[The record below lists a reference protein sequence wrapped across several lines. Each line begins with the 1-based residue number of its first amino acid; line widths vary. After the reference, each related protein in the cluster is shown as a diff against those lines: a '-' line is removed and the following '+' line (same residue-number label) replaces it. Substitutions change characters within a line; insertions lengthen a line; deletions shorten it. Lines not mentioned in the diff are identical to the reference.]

1 MGRPT
6 AGRKADGALRTVAAA
21 RPRCARSLG
30 ARAQCRPVSERLRR
44 LAAQIPRRSAV
55 ADIGTDH
62 GRLPLRAVLDR
73 DARRVIA
80 VDLRA
85 DPLAAARRTLATAPP
100 EVAARI
106 ELRQGDGLAPLA
118 VDEVDAIVIAGM
130 GAASIVA
137 ILEAHPDRVTPRVR
151 LVLQPANDWA
161 LLRGWLAEVAR
172 TPVVEEIVWERDRPH
187 LVIAT
192 DAGPWTWTD
201 DDVDFGPTR
210 RGEGYAR
217 WLAQESARLEAI
229 AVCSD
234 ATAAWR
240 VRVRAECDRV
250 SSAPTPAASTN
261 PAAAVAARPGPRPGD
276 R

>member
-1 MGRPT
+1 MGRAT
-6 AGRKADGALRTVAAA
+6 AARKATGARKAVAAA
-21 RPRCARSLG
+21 MPPSTPLG
-30 ARAQCRPVSERLRR
+30 HTAAALSERLRR
-44 LAAQIPRRSAV
+44 LAAQIPRGSAV

-62 GRLPLRAVLDR
+62 GRLPLGAVIDR
-73 DARRVIA
+73 DARRVVA

-85 DPLAAARRTLATAPP
+85 DPLAVARRTLATAPA

-151 LVLQPANDWA
+151 LVLQPANEWA
-161 LLRGWLAEVAR
+161 LLRRWLADAGR
-172 TPVVEEIVWERDRPH
+172 TPVAEEIVWERDRPH

-201 DDVDFGPTR
+201 DDVDFGTSR
-210 RGEGYAR
+210 AGEGYQR

-240 VRVRAECDRV
+240 ERVRAQWQRV
-250 SSAPTPAASTN
+250 SSASTPAGSTGSG
-261 PAAAVAARPGPRPGD
+261 AAAAARRGPRRGD

>member
-1 MGRPT
+1 MP
-6 AGRKADGALRTVAAA
+6 
-21 RPRCARSLG
+21 G
-30 ARAQCRPVSERLRR
+30 ARAHSRDVSERLRR
-44 LAAQIPRRSAV
+44 LAAQIPRGSAV

-62 GRLPLRAVLDR
+62 CRLPVRAVIDR
-73 DARRVIA
+73 DARRVVA

-85 DPLAAARRTLATAPP
+85 DPLQAARRTLATAAP

-106 ELRQGDGLAPLA
+106 ELRQGDGLAPLGI
-118 VDEVDAIVIAGM
+118 DEVDTIVIAGM

-151 LVLQPANDWA
+151 LVLQPANEWA
-161 LLRGWLAEVAR
+161 LLRRWLADARR
-172 TPVVEEIVWERDRPH
+172 TPVAEEIVWERGRPH

-201 DDVDFGPTR
+201 DDVDFGPLRATA
-210 RGEGYAR
+210 GEGYRR
-217 WLAQESARLEAI
+217 WLAREWARLEAI
-229 AVCSD
+229 AVCTD

-240 VRVRAECDRV
+240 ERVRAQWEREPT
-250 SSAPTPAASTN
+250 STSLGASAG
-261 PAAAVAARPGPRPGD
+261 ARRAPRPAD